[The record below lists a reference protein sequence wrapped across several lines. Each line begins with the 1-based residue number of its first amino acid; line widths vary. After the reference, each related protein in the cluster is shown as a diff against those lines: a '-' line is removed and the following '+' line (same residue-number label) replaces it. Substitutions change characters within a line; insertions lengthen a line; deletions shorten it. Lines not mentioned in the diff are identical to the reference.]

1 MIISILNFSKQF
13 KAVIYACK
21 HEKNMTFAQKLI
33 KAATLKT
40 AWWREEGESI
50 EGFIA
55 WINYIM
61 VHGLEK

>member
-1 MIISILNFSKQF
+1 MIISIFNFSKEF
-13 KAVIYACK
+13 KDVIYACK
-21 HEKNMTFAQKLI
+21 HEKSMYFAQKLM

-40 AWWREEGESI
+40 ALWREKGESI
-50 EGFIA
+50 EGFIS

>member
-1 MIISILNFSKQF
+1 MIISIFNFSKEF

-61 VHGLEK
+61 VHEVEK